1 MSINLKK
8 FFHRYQF
15 LKLELDETEEEAQK
29 YISEF
34 NKIFGKY
41 IVDKNSE
48 MWMNEETGEIRP
60 DKPKD
65 TPPKQKKEKP
75 EKVKKLYK
83 TLSKYTHPDK
93 GGDIEDFNAIKTAY
107 EKNNLLE
114 LIQYAGKYNVEIDI
128 AEEDLLLLDK
138 SCSGLEKQ
146 IDGFKNSPAWTFYT
160 GNKNQKIG
168 ILKMMEQALG
178 IKIPEEEYTS
188 FLLEND

>member
-1 MSINLKK
+1 MSVNLKK

-15 LKLELDETEEEAQK
+15 LKLELDETEEVAQK

-48 MWMNEETGEIRP
+48 MWVNEETGEIRP
-60 DKPKD
+60 DKPDSEAPKSK
-65 TPPKQKKEKP
+65 PPKP
-75 EKVKKLYK
+75 EKIKKLYK

-114 LIQYAGKYNVEIDI
+114 LIQYAGKYDVEVEV
-128 AEEDLLLLDK
+128 AEEDLNLLDK
-138 SCSGLEKQ
+138 SCSGLESQ
-146 IDGFKNSPAWTFYT
+146 IEGYRKSPAWTFYT

-178 IKIPEEEYTS
+178 IKIPEEEYSS